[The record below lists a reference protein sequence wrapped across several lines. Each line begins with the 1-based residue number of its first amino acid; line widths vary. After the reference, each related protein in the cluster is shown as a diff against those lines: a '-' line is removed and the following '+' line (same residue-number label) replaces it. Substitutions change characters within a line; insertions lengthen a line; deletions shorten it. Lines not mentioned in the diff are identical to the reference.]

1 MHSDTLT
8 LSRLRFFGHHGVLPE
23 EASRGQEFEVTI
35 QLELPLGEAGL
46 ADDLSRT
53 VDYRAVHEVIRRV
66 MEGPPRKRVE
76 AMAEEVAA
84 EILRAFPLVRTV
96 GVEIVK
102 LKPPVDFAS
111 AGFAVRICRARGGN

>member
-1 MHSDTLT
+1 
-8 LSRLRFFGHHGVLPE
+8 
-23 EASRGQEFEVTI
+23 
-35 QLELPLGEAGL
+35 
-46 ADDLSRT
+46 
-53 VDYRAVHEVIRRV
+53 
-66 MEGPPRKRVE
+66 MEGPPRKLVE
-76 AMAEEVAA
+76 ALTEEVAA